1 MKAVA
6 IKKIKGVP
14 ELMELP
20 KPELRSG
27 AILVKMEAA
36 GMNPFD
42 WKMIDGILQDKMKHQ
57 FPMILGVDGAGA
69 VEEVAEGVTRFK
81 KGDKVFGQFLHVPV
95 GEGSYAEYIV
105 VPEKANITRAPKTVT
120 AVEAAAVPTAG
131 MTAQQL
137 LEGLHLHKG
146 DLLLI
151 LGSTGGVGSFAT
163 QMAAQE
169 GIKVIATVSDKE
181 GGERMKKL
189 GAAYT
194 INYEE
199 APVADQVK
207 HLFPEGV
214 HGIIDLVS
222 PAAGFSKNLSL
233 LRPGGGA
240 FTTVF
245 VADEAEM
252 KQKGFHGGNFE
263 AKGSPAVFDKLAA
276 IIDSGEINIPVETT
290 IQLKDVPDAIL
301 ESRRGRGKGKTVI
314 VIS

>member
-6 IKKIKGVP
+6 IRKIKGVP

-27 AILVKMEAA
+27 AMLVKMEAA

-42 WKMIDGILQDKMKHQ
+42 WKMIDGILQDKMKHT
-57 FPMILGVDGAGA
+57 FPMILGVDGAGV
-69 VEEVAEGVTRFK
+69 VEEVADGVTRFK
-81 KGDKVFGQFLHVPV
+81 KGDKVYGQFLHVPV
-95 GEGSYAEYIV
+95 GEGSYAEYII
-105 VPEKANITRAPKTVT
+105 VPEKANITHSPKTVT
-120 AVEAAAVPTAG
+120 PAEAAAVPTSG
-131 MTAQQL
+131 MTAQQM

-146 DLLLI
+146 DLLLV
-151 LGSTGGVGSFAT
+151 LGSTGGVGSYTT

-169 GIKVIATVSDKE
+169 GIKVIATVSDRE
-181 GGERMKKL
+181 GGDRMKKL
-189 GAAYT
+189 GATYI

-199 APVADQVK
+199 APVAEQVQRQ
-207 HLFPEGV
+207 FPEGV

-222 PAAGFSKNLSL
+222 PAPGFSKNLSL

-245 VADEAEM
+245 VADENEM
-252 KQKGFHGGNFE
+252 QARGFHGGNFE
-263 AKGSPAVFDKLAA
+263 TKGSPAALDKLAA
-276 IIDSGEINIPVETT
+276 IIDSGELSIPLETK
-290 IQLKDVPDAIL
+290 IHLEEVPDAIL

-314 VIS
+314 VMD